1 MDASAGN
8 PVPETGAE
16 RDMGNWIG
24 ITVALLS
31 AFMAVTKVKD
41 DNIVQA
47 MMQAKSDAVDTWSE
61 YQAKKI
67 KQHLVEIGRNQAWDL
82 ARLYPG
88 IGKDS
93 MGIRIAEYS
102 RDIQKYAQEE
112 KDLQAKAKAFESRYD
127 ELNTRDDQ
135 FDLSDASLSISLGV
149 LGIAALTRKKWLLGL
164 SWLFGAFGL
173 LMGLAGLSG
182 WTLHPAWLVKLLS

>member
-1 MDASAGN
+1 MGPNADN
-8 PVPETGAE
+8 PMPETSAD

-67 KQHLVEIGRNQAWDL
+67 KQHLVEIGRNQARDL

-88 IGKDS
+88 IARDS
-93 MGIRIAEYS
+93 MENRIAEYS
-102 RDIQKYAQEE
+102 RDLQKYAQEE
-112 KDLQAKAKAFESRYD
+112 KELQAKAKGFESRYD

-182 WTLHPAWLVKLLS
+182 WAIHPAWLARLLS